1 MGTENS
7 SDGLLL
13 HERNVSLSLC
23 SEQLEAKST
32 EVMHCISPDS
42 TIPGP
47 LPAQVPRRI
56 QYQSYKRL
64 LKDLEEQTE
73 LLASSSDFS
82 KKLAWFCEN
91 SLS

>member
-7 SDGLLL
+7 SDNLLL
-13 HERNVSLSLC
+13 HERNASLSLC
-23 SEQLEAKST
+23 SELLEAKCT
-32 EVMHCISPDS
+32 EVTHCVSPDS
-42 TIPGP
+42 TTPGP
-47 LPAQVPRRI
+47 LPAQLPRRI
-56 QYQSYKRL
+56 QYQSCKRL

-82 KKLAWFCEN
+82 KKLSWFCEE